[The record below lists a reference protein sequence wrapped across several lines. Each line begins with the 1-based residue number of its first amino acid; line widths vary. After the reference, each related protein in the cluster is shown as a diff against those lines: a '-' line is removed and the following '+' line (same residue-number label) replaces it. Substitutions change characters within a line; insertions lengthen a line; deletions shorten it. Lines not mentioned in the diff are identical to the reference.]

1 MKTIGLSN
9 TLIKGFEVFKER
21 YELENLFNEVNF
33 FESDVLSIEF
43 SNKKLNL
50 GYKHLSD
57 IFFGLGLVI
66 QKKQDFSLKVSKRV
80 ERLTYMVDVSRN
92 AVLKVE
98 TIKKLV
104 EYLAFFG
111 YSSLQLYT
119 EDTFEMENEPY
130 FGYMRGAY
138 TKQEIKEIETYAAN
152 FGLELVPCI
161 QTLAHLNGIKRYGA
175 YSGLFDT
182 ADILLVEDDK
192 TYELIEKMIKTSHD
206 NFGSKYINI
215 GMDEAYMLGRGRYL
229 DKHGLV
235 PRFDIMVNH
244 LKRVLEICKKYG
256 YTPMMWSDMFF
267 RMAMTNYYDDS
278 GIPKE
283 FLDKVPSDVE
293 LIYWD
298 YYRTEEAHYLKNLDK
313 HLQFNNPINF
323 AGGVWKWI
331 GFTPSNRFSQTAAYV
346 QMKAITQ
353 KGIKHFMVTS
363 WGDNGN
369 EASAFSVLPSIAYY
383 GYLTYFDSEVN
394 DAFKSFFEGA
404 TSVSFDRFMLVD
416 LANYLSNNVKDL
428 NSANKHFLYNDI
440 LLGLM
445 DTAVEKKYPSMFK
458 KYANQIFENLGN
470 FGEFE
475 YLFYTQYK
483 LLNTLSKKVML
494 GVLLREAYKEKD
506 ITKLKKLVSK
516 LKSTVKALDQFH
528 ETFETQWSRENK
540 AFGYEIQD
548 LRIGGIRSRMLTAIE
563 KVSAYINGELE
574 LIEELEV
581 DLLDYYGGYDKY
593 NKVKHIVE
601 YRYLPLVSV
610 GVNV

>member
-1 MKTIGLSN
+1 MMKTIGLSN

-119 EDTFEMENEPY
+119 EDTFEMEDEPY

-215 GMDEAYMLGRGRYL
+215 GMDEAY
-229 DKHGLV
+229 
-235 PRFDIMVNH
+235 
-244 LKRVLEICKKYG
+244 
-256 YTPMMWSDMFF
+256 
-267 RMAMTNYYDDS
+267 
-278 GIPKE
+278 
-283 FLDKVPSDVE
+283 
-293 LIYWD
+293 
-298 YYRTEEAHYLKNLDK
+298 
-313 HLQFNNPINF
+313 
-323 AGGVWKWI
+323 
-331 GFTPSNRFSQTAAYV
+331 
-346 QMKAITQ
+346 
-353 KGIKHFMVTS
+353 
-363 WGDNGN
+363 
-369 EASAFSVLPSIAYY
+369 
-383 GYLTYFDSEVN
+383 
-394 DAFKSFFEGA
+394 
-404 TSVSFDRFMLVD
+404 
-416 LANYLSNNVKDL
+416 
-428 NSANKHFLYNDI
+428 
-440 LLGLM
+440 
-445 DTAVEKKYPSMFK
+445 
-458 KYANQIFENLGN
+458 
-470 FGEFE
+470 
-475 YLFYTQYK
+475 
-483 LLNTLSKKVML
+483 
-494 GVLLREAYKEKD
+494 
-506 ITKLKKLVSK
+506 
-516 LKSTVKALDQFH
+516 
-528 ETFETQWSRENK
+528 
-540 AFGYEIQD
+540 
-548 LRIGGIRSRMLTAIE
+548 
-563 KVSAYINGELE
+563 
-574 LIEELEV
+574 
-581 DLLDYYGGYDKY
+581 
-593 NKVKHIVE
+593 
-601 YRYLPLVSV
+601 
-610 GVNV
+610 